1 MEAIEKDVVEEEV
14 ATSTEVEETE
24 SVDEAYKSKAELH
37 DEITSIL
44 GNLKRDELVSAFDS
58 ISPKVEEEEDE
69 EIEEAET
76 KVEDTVEG
84 DEEDDD
90 VEESITSESAKKIVE
105 KLDKKAITAAY
116 DDVKDDDDDEV
127 EENEDDDDWSE
138 QYKSVVSEIAKV
150 IKENVKGATAK
161 KSNIA
166 AKRFATENKK
176 SIVKFH
182 KEVTSTSTKKVVK
195 SSFDPDIT
203 FDTDKVESSKHVDA
217 LLEGEEFSEEFRTKA
232 TTIFEGA
239 VNTKVKVAVEHLEEQ
254 FDEQLGQAVED
265 VKSELTEQV
274 DKYLN
279 YVVEQ
284 WMEDNKLA
292 LDRGIRTELSEDF
305 MLGLKSL
312 FEEHYI
318 DVPEAKIDVFD
329 DMAARV
335 EDLEE
340 KLNLEI
346 DKNITLSEKLTDYEK
361 DSIVEEISYGL
372 SEVQSEKLRELVES
386 VECESAEEF
395 KTKVET
401 LKKSYFPEN
410 RTEAK
415 EVIPEFSNVSD
426 GMTKYTSLLERTGL

>member
-14 ATSTEVEETE
+14 DTSTEVEETE

-76 KVEDTVEG
+76 KKEDTI
-84 DEEDDD
+84 EDDPNAD
-90 VEESITSESAKKIVE
+90 DKVFSAQVAKQVVE
-105 KLDKKAITAAY
+105 KLDKKAITASY
-116 DDVKDDDDDEV
+116 DDLDDDEDI
-127 EENEDDDDWSE
+127 EENDDDEWSE
-138 QYKSVVSEIAKV
+138 QYKNVISEIAKV
-150 IKENVKGATAK
+150 IKDGVKGATTK

-166 AKRFATENKK
+166 AKKFATENKK
-176 SIVKFH
+176 SIAKFH

-203 FDTDKVESSKHVDA
+203 FDTDKEESTKHVDA
-217 LLEGEEFSEEFRTKA
+217 LLEGEQFSEEFRTKA

-239 VNTKVKVAVEHLEEQ
+239 VNTKVKVAVGHLEEQ

-346 DKNITLSEKLTDYEK
+346 DKNITLSEKITDYEK
-361 DSIVEEISYGL
+361 NSIVEGVSYGL
-372 SEVQSEKLRELVES
+372 SEVQSEKLKELVES
-386 VECESAEEF
+386 VECDSTEEF
-395 KTKVET
+395 KSKVET

-410 RTEAK
+410 RTETK

-426 GMTKYTSLLERTGL
+426 GMAKYTSLLERTGQ

>member
-1 MEAIEKDVVEEEV
+1 MEAIEKDVVD
-14 ATSTEVEETE
+14 EVEETE
-24 SVDEAYKSKAELH
+24 SIDEAYKSKAELH

-44 GNLKRDELVSAFDS
+44 GGLKRDELVSAFDA
-58 ISPKVEEEEDE
+58 ISPKEEDVPDE
-69 EIEEAET
+69 EIEEAESKAEST
-76 KVEDTVEG
+76 IEED
-84 DEEDDD
+84 EDDD
-90 VEESITSESAKKIVE
+90 DDVDETVTTESAKKIVE
-105 KLDKKAITAAY
+105 KLDTKAITASY
-116 DDVKDDDDDEV
+116 DDIDDDEDI
-127 EENEDDDDWSE
+127 EEDGDDDDWSE
-138 QYKSVVSEIAKV
+138 QYKNVVSEIAKV
-150 IKENVKGATAK
+150 IKSSVKGATAN

-176 SIVKFH
+176 SIAKFH

-203 FDTDKVESSKHVDA
+203 FDTDKEESTKHVDA
-217 LLEGEEFSEEFRTKA
+217 LLEGEQFSEEFRTKA

-239 VNTKVKVAVEHLEEQ
+239 VNTKVKVAVGHLEEQ

-346 DKNITLSEKLTDYEK
+346 DKNITLAEKLTDYEK
-361 DSIVEEISYGL
+361 NSIVEDVSYGL
-372 SEVQSEKLRELVES
+372 SEVQSEKLKELVES
-386 VECESAEEF
+386 VECDSTEEF

-410 RTEAK
+410 RTETK
-415 EVIPEFSNVSD
+415 EVIPEFTNVSD
-426 GMTKYTSLLERTGL
+426 GMTKYTSLLERTGQ

>member
-1 MEAIEKDVVEEEV
+1 MEAIEKDVVE
-14 ATSTEVEETE
+14 EVEETE

-58 ISPKVEEEEDE
+58 ISPKAEEEEDE

-76 KVEDTVEG
+76 KTEDTVEG
-84 DEEDDD
+84 DDDD
-90 VEESITSESAKKIVE
+90 EVEESITSESAQKIVE

-116 DDVKDDDDDEV
+116 DDVKDDDDDDV
-127 EENEDDDDWSE
+127 EENDDDDDWSE
-138 QYKSVVSEIAKV
+138 QYKNVVSEIAKV

-176 SIVKFH
+176 SIAKFH

-195 SSFDPDIT
+195 SSFDPDLS
-203 FDTDKVESSKHVDA
+203 FDTDKVESSNHVDA
-217 LLEGEEFSEEFRTKA
+217 LLEGEQFSEEFRTKA

-254 FDEQLGQAVED
+254 FDEQLGLAVED
-265 VKSELTEQV
+265 VKSELAEQV

-346 DKNITLSEKLTDYEK
+346 DKNITLSDKLTDYEK
-361 DSIVEEISYGL
+361 NSIVEDVSYGL

-386 VECESAEEF
+386 VECNSTEEF
-395 KTKVET
+395 KSKVET

-410 RTEAK
+410 RTETK

-426 GMTKYTSLLERTGL
+426 GMTKYTSLLERTGQ

>member
-1 MEAIEKDVVEEEV
+1 MEAIEKDVVE
-14 ATSTEVEETE
+14 EVEETE

-58 ISPKVEEEEDE
+58 ISPKAEEEEDE

-76 KVEDTVEG
+76 KKEDTIELDALEG
-84 DEEDDD
+84 DDDD
-90 VEESITSESAKKIVE
+90 VEETITTESAKKIVE

-116 DDVKDDDDDEV
+116 DDVKDDDDDDV
-127 EENEDDDDWSE
+127 EENDDDDDWSE
-138 QYKSVVSEIAKV
+138 QYKNVVSEIAKV

-176 SIVKFH
+176 SIAKFH

-195 SSFDPDIT
+195 SSFDPDLS
-203 FDTDKVESSKHVDA
+203 FDTDKVESSNHVDA
-217 LLEGEEFSEEFRTKA
+217 LLEGEQFSEEFRTKA

-254 FDEQLGQAVED
+254 FDEQLGLAVED

-346 DKNITLSEKLTDYEK
+346 DKNITLSEKITDYEK
-361 DSIVEEISYGL
+361 NSIVEGVSYGL
-372 SEVQSEKLRELVES
+372 SEVQSEKLKELVES
-386 VECESAEEF
+386 VECDSTEEF
-395 KTKVET
+395 KSKVET

-410 RTEAK
+410 RTETK

-426 GMTKYTSLLERTGL
+426 GMTKYTSLLERTGQ

>member
-14 ATSTEVEETE
+14 DTSTEVEETE
-24 SVDEAYKSKAELH
+24 SIDEAYKSKAELH

-44 GNLKRDELVSAFDS
+44 GGLKRDQLVSAFDA
-58 ISPKVEEEEDE
+58 ISPKEEDVPDE

-76 KVEDTVEG
+76 KKEDTIELDALEG
-84 DEEDDD
+84 DDDD
-90 VEESITSESAKKIVE
+90 VEETVTTESAKKIVE
-105 KLDKKAITAAY
+105 KLDKKAITASY
-116 DDVKDDDDDEV
+116 DDLDDDEDI
-127 EENEDDDDWSE
+127 EENDDDEWSE
-138 QYKSVVSEIAKV
+138 QYKNVVSEIAKV
-150 IKENVKGATAK
+150 IKDGVKGATTK

-166 AKRFATENKK
+166 AKKFATENKK
-176 SIVKFH
+176 SIAKFH

-203 FDTDKVESSKHVDA
+203 FDTDKEESTKHVDA
-217 LLEGEEFSEEFRTKA
+217 LLEGEQFSEEFRTKA

-239 VNTKVKVAVEHLEEQ
+239 VNTKVKVAVGHLEEQ

-346 DKNITLSEKLTDYEK
+346 DKNITLSEKITDYEK
-361 DSIVEEISYGL
+361 NSIVEGVSYGL
-372 SEVQSEKLRELVES
+372 SEVQSEKLKELVES
-386 VECESAEEF
+386 VECDSTEEF
-395 KTKVET
+395 KSKVET

-410 RTEAK
+410 RTETK

-426 GMTKYTSLLERTGL
+426 GMAKYTSLLERTGQ

>member
-14 ATSTEVEETE
+14 DTSTEVEETE

-58 ISPKVEEEEDE
+58 ISPKAEEEEDE

-76 KVEDTVEG
+76 KKEDTIELDALEG
-84 DEEDDD
+84 DDDD
-90 VEESITSESAKKIVE
+90 VEETITTESAKKIVE
-105 KLDKKAITAAY
+105 KLDKKAITASY
-116 DDVKDDDDDEV
+116 DDLDDDEDI
-127 EENEDDDDWSE
+127 EENDDDEWSE
-138 QYKSVVSEIAKV
+138 QYKNVISEIAKV
-150 IKENVKGATAK
+150 IKDGVKGATAK
-161 KSNIA
+161 KSKIA
-166 AKRFATENKK
+166 ASKFATENKK

-203 FDTDKVESSKHVDA
+203 FDTDKEESTKHVDA
-217 LLEGEEFSEEFRTKA
+217 LLEGEQFSEEFRTKA

-239 VNTKVKVAVEHLEEQ
+239 VNAKVKVAVGHLEEQ

-346 DKNITLSEKLTDYEK
+346 DKNITLSEKITDYEK
-361 DSIVEEISYGL
+361 NSIVEGVSYGL
-372 SEVQSEKLRELVES
+372 SEVQSEKLKELVES
-386 VECESAEEF
+386 VECDSTEEF
-395 KTKVET
+395 KSKVET

-410 RTEAK
+410 RTETK

-426 GMTKYTSLLERTGL
+426 GMTKYTTLLERTGQ